1 VPRNTGV
8 LNRISF
14 RCRRCCRCG
23 AGTLAATRARPMI
36 DYQAQLEKLRRDAAE
51 CALIADLATSP
62 QKRELF
68 ARLAEHLGAL
78 AADVKRAMTAANE
91 NASGTSGDPGP

>member
-1 VPRNTGV
+1 
-8 LNRISF
+8 
-14 RCRRCCRCG
+14 
-23 AGTLAATRARPMI
+23 MI

-68 ARLAEHLGAL
+68 ARLAEHLAAL
-78 AADVKRAMTAANE
+78 AADVERAMTAANE

>member
-1 VPRNTGV
+1 
-8 LNRISF
+8 
-14 RCRRCCRCG
+14 
-23 AGTLAATRARPMI
+23 MI

-78 AADVKRAMTAANE
+78 AADVERAMTAANE
-91 NASGTSGDPGP
+91 NASGTSGDPGPSKPCFANCNGHTLLSGTICI